1 MTMLRWI
8 QQVAALIGL
17 NLRTLGQRRGSAL
30 STLVGVACVVAVFV
44 ALLSMAEGFRAT
56 MMATGSPATVLVL
69 RGGSDSEMMSGLQRD
84 ATQVIADAPGVA
96 RAAAVEN
103 GAGPAA
109 SAELFV
115 IVDLPKRSTGTDAN
129 VPMRGVQ
136 PAAFAIR
143 NDLRIVAGRRFEPGR
158 SEVIVGRAA
167 AEEFAGLD
175 LGRHLRWGENEW
187 TVVGLFTDNGSLTES
202 EIWCD
207 AGVLQPAYRRG
218 NSFQSVHA
226 RLESPA
232 AFTAF
237 KDALTADPRLD
248 VKVQRETDYYAE
260 QSNALTLMIRVLGY
274 VIALLM
280 ALGAVFGA
288 LNTMYNAVAARTRE
302 IATLRALGFGRGPVV
317 VSILAESLVI
327 SLVGAALGAAVAY
340 FGFNGI
346 RTSTLNWQS
355 FSQVAFAFKVT
366 PALLVL
372 GSGIALAIGLVG
384 GLFPAIRAA
393 RLPIATALREL

>member
-260 QSNALTLMIRVLGY
+260 QSNALQMIIRTIGGIIAVLMGI
-274 VIALLM
+274 
-280 ALGAVFGA
+280 GAVFGA
-288 LNTMYNAVAARTRE
+288 VITMYTAVASRTRE

>member
-1 MTMLRWI
+1 MTMLRWLH
-8 QQVAALIGL
+8 QVAALIGL

-96 RAAAVEN
+96 RAAAVQN

-143 NDLRIVAGRRFEPGR
+143 NDLKIVAGRRFEPGR
-158 SEVIVGRAA
+158 NEVIVGRAA
-167 AEEFAGLD
+167 AEEFVGLD

-226 RLESPA
+226 RLESA
-232 AFTAF
+232 GAFTAF

-248 VKVQRETDYYAE
+248 VKVLRETDYYAE

-372 GSGIALAIGLVG
+372 GSGMALAIGLVG

-393 RLPIATALREL
+393 RLPVATALREL